1 MPKMNDNYSGGYP
14 INTQKSTD
22 NSILIAS
29 GFPKNTT
36 PHMIFRLFSLYGNV
50 RKVKIMFK
58 KRDTALIQYMDSYQ
72 AKLAKLY
79 LNGCAMKDSKLRV
92 NNSKSEYIIMPK

>member
-1 MPKMNDNYSGGYP
+1 MPYSLNQPMQKVNDTYNGGYP
-14 INTQKSTD
+14 INNHKSTD

-29 GFPKNTT
+29 GFPDDTT

-58 KRDTALIQYMDSYQ
+58 
-72 AKLAKLY
+72 
-79 LNGCAMKDSKLRV
+79 
-92 NNSKSEYIIMPK
+92 